1 MYIDLFEIVVYIVAR
16 HSIIL
21 YMHAPTCNVYV
32 LVVEYGYKNLFEIKV
47 NPN

>member
-1 MYIDLFEIVVYIVAR
+1 MYIGLFEIVVYTVAR

-32 LVVEYGYKNLFEIKV
+32 LVVEYGYGNSLEIKV
-47 NPN
+47 NPT